1 MRLLRFLRAHPVAVT
16 VAAIAIATVAV
27 VAIASAYGWAAFGQA
42 WSALQPGWI
51 VLVVAGEL
59 AAMPAY
65 AVAYRVLAER
75 GGGPRLSFPLV
86 LRVVA
91 AGFGLFSVRGGFSLD
106 KRAFHSL
113 EGDEESATVRVLAL
127 GALEW
132 ALLAP
137 VAWITA
143 VILLVQGDPKP
154 MTSLLWPWAVLVPVG
169 FVVGFWFAAPARRE
183 RLCGGRGRVR
193 RAIGEVLRGIDMVRE
208 LARDIGSTWPAWVA
222 AGLYWA
228 FDIASFYGAARFIGL
243 HLTVGEAVLA
253 YATGYALTRRS
264 MPMGGAGA
272 TEVLMT
278 FSLHWVGQ
286 PVPLALATVVVYR
299 VFNFLVPAVLAL
311 LVRPR
316 VAPLLAASSEGRT
329 PTERERRDAG
339 APLGIGQ
346 R

>member
-1 MRLLRFLRAHPVAVT
+1 
-16 VAAIAIATVAV
+16 VAAIVIAV
-27 VAIASAYGWAAFGQA
+27 VAVAAISFAYGSDAFGHA
-42 WSALQPGWI
+42 WAGLEPGWI

-59 AAMPAY
+59 AAIPAY
-65 AVAYRVLAER
+65 AFAYRTLAQH
-75 GGGPRLSFPLV
+75 GGGPRLSGPLV
-86 LRVVA
+86 LRVVL

-106 KRAFHSL
+106 KRALHSL
-113 EGDEESATVRVLAL
+113 GGDEEAATVRVLGL

-137 VAWITA
+137 AAWIVA
-143 VILLVQGDPKP
+143 VILLAEGDPRP
-154 MTSLLWPWAVLVPVG
+154 MPSLLWPWAVIVPVG
-169 FVVGFWFAAPARRE
+169 FVVGFWLAAPARRE
-183 RLCGGRGRVR
+183 RLCGSGGRVR
-193 RAIGEVLRGIDMVRE
+193 RAIGEVLGGIDMVRE
-208 LARDIGSTWPAWVA
+208 LARDIDSCWPAWIA
-222 AGLYWA
+222 AALYWA

-329 PTERERRDAG
+329 PTERERRDAA
-339 APLGIGQ
+339 APLSVVQ